1 MGTTH
6 EVFTGL
12 LWIFSM
18 NLTGIGVELGEVMA
32 METVIVSRIAEGSR
46 AVGHGLEFFLM
57 DRLGVDVKVEDFMT
71 WGKTKMSTLNG

>member
-18 NLTGIGVELGEVMA
+18 NLPGVGVELGEIMA
-32 METVIVSRIAEGSR
+32 METVIVSCIAEGSR
-46 AVGHGLEFFLM
+46 AVGHAFKFFLM
-57 DRLGVDVKVEDFMT
+57 DLLGVDIKVVDFMT
-71 WGKTKMSTLNG
+71 WI

>member
-6 EVFTGL
+6 EIFTGL

-18 NLTGIGVELGEVMA
+18 DLPSVGVKLGEIMA
-32 METVIVSRIAEGSR
+32 METIVVSCIAEGSG

-57 DRLGVDVKVEDFMT
+57 DRLGVDVKVVDFMT
-71 WGKTKMSTLNG
+71 WGKEK